1 MSIRVLLVDDEELVR
16 TGLQLILEGQS
27 DIVVV
32 GTADD
37 GDAAI
42 AQTLALAPDVVL
54 MDIRMKRTSGLDAAR
69 RILAQRPQI
78 RIVILT
84 TFDHDE
90 YVYDALRIGVSGFLL
105 KDAPRDELIAAV
117 RAASRGDALL
127 APGVT
132 RRLIAEFAGRDDRRR
147 KHRIE
152 LLTPREL
159 EVMGLVAQGLSNAEI
174 AKVLV
179 VGEKTVKTHI
189 SNVLMK
195 LELRDR
201 TQIAVAAYE
210 SGVARA

>member
-1 MSIRVLLVDDEELVR
+1 MTIRVLLVDDEQLVR
-16 TGLQLILEGQS
+16 TGLQLILESQP

-37 GDAAI
+37 GSTAV
-42 AQTLALAPDVVL
+42 AQALSLAPDVVV
-54 MDIRMKRTSGLDAAR
+54 MDIRMRRTSGLDAAR
-69 RILAQRPQI
+69 QILAQRPGV
-78 RIVILT
+78 RIVVLT

-132 RRLIAEFAGRDDRRR
+132 RRVMAEFAERSDRRR
-147 KHRIE
+147 KHRVE

-174 AKVLV
+174 AHALVL
-179 VGEKTVKTHI
+179 GEKTIKTHV

-201 TQIAVAAYE
+201 TQMAIAAYE